1 MNNIY
6 AINTAKAEFRE
17 GYNTGDVDRLL
28 SVFADGFADLSAG
41 VPSFFGEE
49 AKSVLRSRTVNLFQK
64 YRVMLVVT
72 IMSIRVVHNTA
83 YDFGWHTLTLV
94 PHQGGTRSQ
103 LDAAILSFGA
113 KGTTPSGGSSCSS
126 ITPMFLRPC
135 RMTRSTCRQY
145 TYNPRSNDATVALFG
160 FLLNGGLELPSQAAE
175 TDLDPARG
183 DSVLD
188 RASFFTNSLHSWV

>member
-1 MNNIY
+1 MDDIY
-6 AINTAKAEFRE
+6 AINATKAEFRE

-72 IMSIRVVHNTA
+72 IMSIRVAHNTA

-94 PHQGGTRSQ
+94 SHRGGDPIISRRRYFD
-103 LDAAILSFGA
+103 LWR
-113 KGTTPSGGSSCSS
+113 KG
-126 ITPMFLRPC
+126 
-135 RMTRSTCRQY
+135 
-145 TYNPRSNDATVALFG
+145 NDAKWRIEVFIDNLDVPPAMPDDEIDFPTVYR
-160 FLLNGGLELPSQAAE
+160 QC
-175 TDLDPARG
+175 
-183 DSVLD
+183 
-188 RASFFTNSLHSWV
+188 